1 MVTVTL
7 NTQHAQAKLSAA
19 MQPSRSLLFYTLTAT
34 LPIIMITVV
43 LLVWP
48 QMNRT
53 SLTTLAVIGAL
64 AGLVGLGRLLYEMT
78 LDIAGFPDFKLPIW
92 SVFFLIIYLISGFA
106 FLFFGL
112 HVAAPGHYFG
122 GISQTP
128 RTAFLDSLYV
138 SLCDYIAVAPDPSIT
153 LKAQST
159 RYLSVMQGV
168 ISMFIN
174 IVIITKF
181 VNTF

>member
-1 MVTVTL
+1 MRT
-7 NTQHAQAKLSAA
+7 AQQARAKLAAA

-34 LPIIMITVV
+34 LPIIMIKVV
-43 LLVWP
+43 LLAWP

-64 AGLVGLGRLLYEMT
+64 TGFVGLGRLLYEMT
-78 LDIAGFPDFKLPIW
+78 LDIAGYPEFKLPIW
-92 SVFFLIIYLISGFA
+92 SVFFLIIYLISAFA

-112 HVAAPGHYFG
+112 HVAAPGRFFD
-122 GISQTP
+122 GIGQTP

-138 SLCDYIAVAPDPSIT
+138 SLCDYIAVPPDPSIALT
-153 LKAQST
+153 AQGT
-159 RYLSVMQGV
+159 RYLAVIQGV
-168 ISMFIN
+168 ISLFIN
-174 IVIITKF
+174 VVIITKF